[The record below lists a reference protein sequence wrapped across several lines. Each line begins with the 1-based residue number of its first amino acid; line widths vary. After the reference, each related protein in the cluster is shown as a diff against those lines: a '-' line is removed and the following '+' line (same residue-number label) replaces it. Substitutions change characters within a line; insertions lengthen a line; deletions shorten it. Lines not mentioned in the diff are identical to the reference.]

1 MNSPPNSSA
10 SNLPFGLPP
19 DVSTFLPK
27 AEAINAITGQR
38 FQENAEARVLGNQSQ
53 EWHYQEHK
61 HSGRY
66 FETSNQG
73 VGYEN
78 TSQSCQNESSG
89 NVSTIG
95 DCGTEQRE
103 VKVYLCEPRL
113 NRKNGGQDLHNP
125 HVTNHHDWI
134 TCGQGSE
141 MTADSWTK
149 QVQEK
154 PFVPPLPDLPLLN
167 PSPPPPPL
175 PSLPPIPTSPPP
187 ILSPSQEP
195 MPALPISGPSRGH
208 PTAGHLGMKWKP
220 KVASYQIFQP
230 ETDTASSKWNT
241 LSTGRISR
249 DHSTPMVPCLLSIP
263 FPVYCINCNEYGHE
277 TRQCFI
283 INSVK
288 QQNKR
293 KSEEESQGCCKRTRK
308 GNHAIGCSSL
318 TTLTRE
324 IGSSTEKP
332 GISRWATGANAVAQL
347 VGRKTPV
354 VRISVDNN
362 AVAASSSKMEESL
375 QESFVTQKNI
385 ANATIST
392 ASSQSLIYEDEINQL
407 IASGIHT
414 LKEMIDALPSEKSNS
429 SFLNTIPTPNVA
441 ETDVTNINSNM
452 SAERSAWSKDGQKG
466 NEKEKTSKNGDNA
479 DSQVCNI
486 CQKTKGGHVQG
497 CFNSKKVR
505 SLRNRE
511 KLRCEELAKKMQM
524 RSEWFSENLKMMRSE
539 VSFPAMPVEPPSQE
553 RPKKRPEEDELL
565 ARVEFIKRIPR
576 EELEEMVLRYIYFFE
591 ANKRNEA
598 EELIIAKRKVL
609 NMQNQINM
617 LQYRLKREYKK
628 RANQTSKPTCT
639 IGTQVQSNDFDTS
652 GQPNIPLPVKSLPPV
667 HIKVEKTEVNIL
679 PPSSELSTSKED
691 ISNRTCLPSS
701 VGNSDVAQLPCDP
714 IVSSINTTNK
724 IVVKVEKQCM
734 PTLRDNSLHPEKNGE
749 HQETTVTPR
758 IQLPLQKSTV
768 TDADIP
774 YGKPA
779 LNVKNTAASSL
790 GHPPKQLPSP
800 ADPINPSAKKN
811 QSSKERPTNST
822 IGRVIRHVEQQR
834 ASSSSTLQ
842 AELSTLSASMTP
854 QRQQPSTASS
864 SSLLN
869 QQSYKS
875 QRTESVQSDFRPM
888 KSEYIKIE
896 ANKPSEATGT
906 PRQRSDMHALGSR
919 ELPIQI
925 E

>member
-19 DVSTFLPK
+19 HVSTFLPK
-27 AEAINAITGQR
+27 AEAINAITGHPS
-38 FQENAEARVLGNQSQ
+38 QENAEARVLGNQSQ

-95 DCGTEQRE
+95 DGGTEQRE
-103 VKVYLCEPRL
+103 VKVYLCDPRL
-113 NRKNGGQDLHNP
+113 SRKNGGQDLHNP
-125 HVTNHHDWI
+125 HV
-134 TCGQGSE
+134 
-141 MTADSWTK
+141 
-149 QVQEK
+149 QEK
-154 PFVPPLPDLPLLN
+154 PFVPPLPDSPLLN
-167 PSPPPPPL
+167 PSPPPPPPL

-208 PTAGHLGMKWKP
+208 PTAGHLGTKWKP

-429 SFLNTIPTPNVA
+429 SFLNTILTPNVA
-441 ETDVTNINSNM
+441 ETDVTNINSNI
-452 SAERSAWSKDGQKG
+452 SAERSAGSKDGQKG

-511 KLRCEELAKKMQM
+511 KLRCEELAKKIQM
-524 RSEWFSENLKMMRSE
+524 RSEWFSEILKMMRSE

-565 ARVEFIKRIPR
+565 ARVEFIKRVPR

-652 GQPNIPLPVKSLPPV
+652 GQPNIPLPVKSLSPV
-667 HIKVEKTEVNIL
+667 HIKVEKAEANIL

-714 IVSSINTTNK
+714 IVSSINTPNK
-724 IVVKVEKQCM
+724 IVVKAEKQCM

-758 IQLPLQKSTV
+758 IQLPLQKSTF

-822 IGRVIRHVEQQR
+822 ISRVMRHVEQQR

-875 QRTESVQSDFRPM
+875 QRTESVQSDFRLI
-888 KSEYIKIE
+888 KSEYVKIE
-896 ANKPSEATGT
+896 ANKRSEATGT

>member
-27 AEAINAITGQR
+27 AEAINAITGHPS
-38 FQENAEARVLGNQSQ
+38 QENAEARVLGNQSQ

-95 DCGTEQRE
+95 DGGTEQRE
-103 VKVYLCEPRL
+103 VKVYLCDPRL
-113 NRKNGGQDLHNP
+113 SRKNGGQDLHNP
-125 HVTNHHDWI
+125 HV
-134 TCGQGSE
+134 
-141 MTADSWTK
+141 
-149 QVQEK
+149 QEK
-154 PFVPPLPDLPLLN
+154 PFVPPLPDSPLLN
-167 PSPPPPPL
+167 PSPPPPPPL

-208 PTAGHLGMKWKP
+208 PTAGHLGTKWKP

-249 DHSTPMVPCLLSIP
+249 NHSTPMVPCLLSIP

-277 TRQCFI
+277 TRQCFS

-429 SFLNTIPTPNVA
+429 SFLNTILTPNVA
-441 ETDVTNINSNM
+441 ETDVTNINSNI
-452 SAERSAWSKDGQKG
+452 SAERSAGSKDGQKG

-511 KLRCEELAKKMQM
+511 KLRCEELAKKIQM
-524 RSEWFSENLKMMRSE
+524 RSEWFSEILKMMRSE

-565 ARVEFIKRIPR
+565 ARVEFIKRVPR

-652 GQPNIPLPVKSLPPV
+652 GQPNIPLPVKSLSPV
-667 HIKVEKTEVNIL
+667 HIKVEKAEANIL

-714 IVSSINTTNK
+714 IVSSINTPNK
-724 IVVKVEKQCM
+724 IVVKAEKQCM

-758 IQLPLQKSTV
+758 IQLPLQKSTF

-822 IGRVIRHVEQQR
+822 ISRVMRHVEQQR

-875 QRTESVQSDFRPM
+875 QRTESVQSDFRLI
-888 KSEYIKIE
+888 KSEYVKIE
-896 ANKPSEATGT
+896 ANKRSEATGT

>member
-19 DVSTFLPK
+19 HVSTFLPK
-27 AEAINAITGQR
+27 AEAINAITGHPS
-38 FQENAEARVLGNQSQ
+38 QENAEARVLGNQSQ

-95 DCGTEQRE
+95 DGGTEQRE
-103 VKVYLCEPRL
+103 VKVYLCDPRL
-113 NRKNGGQDLHNP
+113 SRKNGGQDLHNP
-125 HVTNHHDWI
+125 HV
-134 TCGQGSE
+134 
-141 MTADSWTK
+141 
-149 QVQEK
+149 QEK
-154 PFVPPLPDLPLLN
+154 PFVPPLPDSPLLN

-208 PTAGHLGMKWKP
+208 PTAGHLGTKWKP

-277 TRQCFI
+277 TRQCFS

-429 SFLNTIPTPNVA
+429 SFLNTILTPNVA
-441 ETDVTNINSNM
+441 ETDVTNINSNI
-452 SAERSAWSKDGQKG
+452 SAERSAGSKDGQKG

-511 KLRCEELAKKMQM
+511 KLRCEELAKKIQM
-524 RSEWFSENLKMMRSE
+524 RSEWFSEILKMMRSE

-565 ARVEFIKRIPR
+565 ARVEFIKRVPR

-652 GQPNIPLPVKSLPPV
+652 GQPNIPLPVKSLSPV
-667 HIKVEKTEVNIL
+667 HIKVEKAEANIL

-714 IVSSINTTNK
+714 IVSSINTPNK
-724 IVVKVEKQCM
+724 IVVKAEKQCM

-758 IQLPLQKSTV
+758 IQLPLQKSTF

-822 IGRVIRHVEQQR
+822 ISRVMRHVEQQR

-875 QRTESVQSDFRPM
+875 QRTESVQSDFRPI
-888 KSEYIKIE
+888 KSEYVKIG

>member
-19 DVSTFLPK
+19 HVSTFLPK
-27 AEAINAITGQR
+27 AEAINAITGHPS
-38 FQENAEARVLGNQSQ
+38 QENAEARVLGNQSQ

-95 DCGTEQRE
+95 DGGTEQRE
-103 VKVYLCEPRL
+103 VKVYLCDPRL
-113 NRKNGGQDLHNP
+113 SRKNGGQDLHNP
-125 HVTNHHDWI
+125 HV
-134 TCGQGSE
+134 
-141 MTADSWTK
+141 
-149 QVQEK
+149 QEK
-154 PFVPPLPDLPLLN
+154 PFVPPLPDSPLLN

-208 PTAGHLGMKWKP
+208 PTAGHLGTKWKP

-429 SFLNTIPTPNVA
+429 SFLNTILTPNVA
-441 ETDVTNINSNM
+441 ETDVTNINSNI
-452 SAERSAWSKDGQKG
+452 SAERSAGSKDGQKG

-511 KLRCEELAKKMQM
+511 KLRCEELAKKIQM
-524 RSEWFSENLKMMRSE
+524 RSEWFSEILKMMRSE

-565 ARVEFIKRIPR
+565 ARVEFIKRVPR

-652 GQPNIPLPVKSLPPV
+652 GQPNIPLPVKSLSPV
-667 HIKVEKTEVNIL
+667 HIKVEKAEANIL

-714 IVSSINTTNK
+714 IVSSINTPNK
-724 IVVKVEKQCM
+724 IVVKAEKQCM

-758 IQLPLQKSTV
+758 IQLPLQKSTF

-822 IGRVIRHVEQQR
+822 ISRVMRHVEQQR

-875 QRTESVQSDFRPM
+875 QRTESVQSDFRLI
-888 KSEYIKIE
+888 KSEYVKIE
-896 ANKPSEATGT
+896 ANKRSEATGT

>member
-27 AEAINAITGQR
+27 AEAINAITGHPS
-38 FQENAEARVLGNQSQ
+38 QENAEARVLGNQSQ

-95 DCGTEQRE
+95 DGGTEQRE
-103 VKVYLCEPRL
+103 VKVYLCDPRL
-113 NRKNGGQDLHNP
+113 SRKNGGQDLHNP
-125 HVTNHHDWI
+125 HV
-134 TCGQGSE
+134 
-141 MTADSWTK
+141 
-149 QVQEK
+149 QEK
-154 PFVPPLPDLPLLN
+154 PFVPPLPDSPLLN

-208 PTAGHLGMKWKP
+208 PTAGHLGTKWKP

-249 DHSTPMVPCLLSIP
+249 NHSTPMVPCLLSIP

-277 TRQCFI
+277 TRQCFS

-441 ETDVTNINSNM
+441 ETDVKNINSSI
-452 SAERSAWSKDGQKG
+452 SAERSAGSKDGQKG

-511 KLRCEELAKKMQM
+511 KLRCEELAKKIQM
-524 RSEWFSENLKMMRSE
+524 RSEWFSEILKMMRSE

-565 ARVEFIKRIPR
+565 ARVEFIKRVPR

-652 GQPNIPLPVKSLPPV
+652 GQPNIPLPVKSLSPV
-667 HIKVEKTEVNIL
+667 HIKVEKAEANIL

-714 IVSSINTTNK
+714 IVSSINTPNK
-724 IVVKVEKQCM
+724 IVVKAEKQCM

-758 IQLPLQKSTV
+758 IQLPLQKSTF

-822 IGRVIRHVEQQR
+822 ISRVMRHVEQQR

-875 QRTESVQSDFRPM
+875 QRTESVQSDFRLI
-888 KSEYIKIE
+888 KSEYVKIE
-896 ANKPSEATGT
+896 ANKRSEATGT

>member
-27 AEAINAITGQR
+27 AEAINAITGHPS
-38 FQENAEARVLGNQSQ
+38 QENAEARVLGNQSQ

-95 DCGTEQRE
+95 DGGTEQRE
-103 VKVYLCEPRL
+103 VKVYLCDPRL
-113 NRKNGGQDLHNP
+113 SRKNGGQDLHNP
-125 HVTNHHDWI
+125 HV
-134 TCGQGSE
+134 
-141 MTADSWTK
+141 
-149 QVQEK
+149 QEK
-154 PFVPPLPDLPLLN
+154 PFVPPLPDSPLLN
-167 PSPPPPPL
+167 PSPPPPPPL

-208 PTAGHLGMKWKP
+208 PTAGHLGTKWKP

-277 TRQCFI
+277 TRQCFS

-429 SFLNTIPTPNVA
+429 SFLNTILTPNVA
-441 ETDVTNINSNM
+441 ETDVTNINSNI
-452 SAERSAWSKDGQKG
+452 SAERSAGSKDGQKG

-511 KLRCEELAKKMQM
+511 KLRCEELAKKIQM
-524 RSEWFSENLKMMRSE
+524 RSEWFSEILKMMRSE

-565 ARVEFIKRIPR
+565 ARVEFIKRVPR

-652 GQPNIPLPVKSLPPV
+652 GQPNIPLPVKSLSPV
-667 HIKVEKTEVNIL
+667 HIKVEKAEANIL

-714 IVSSINTTNK
+714 IVSSINTPNK
-724 IVVKVEKQCM
+724 IVVKAEKQCM

-758 IQLPLQKSTV
+758 IQLPLQKSTF

-822 IGRVIRHVEQQR
+822 ISRVMRHVEQQR

-875 QRTESVQSDFRPM
+875 QRTESVQSDFRLI
-888 KSEYIKIE
+888 KSEYVKIE
-896 ANKPSEATGT
+896 ANKRSEATGT

>member
-27 AEAINAITGQR
+27 AEAINAITGHPS
-38 FQENAEARVLGNQSQ
+38 QENAEARVLGNQSQ

-95 DCGTEQRE
+95 DGGTEQRE
-103 VKVYLCEPRL
+103 VKVYLCDPRL
-113 NRKNGGQDLHNP
+113 SRKNGGQDLHNP
-125 HVTNHHDWI
+125 HV
-134 TCGQGSE
+134 
-141 MTADSWTK
+141 
-149 QVQEK
+149 QEK
-154 PFVPPLPDLPLLN
+154 PFVPPLPDSPLLN

-208 PTAGHLGMKWKP
+208 PTAGHLGTKWKP

-249 DHSTPMVPCLLSIP
+249 NHSTPMVPCLLSIP

-277 TRQCFI
+277 TRQCFS

-441 ETDVTNINSNM
+441 ETDVKNINSSI
-452 SAERSAWSKDGQKG
+452 SAERSAGSKDGQKG

-511 KLRCEELAKKMQM
+511 KLRCEELAKKIQM
-524 RSEWFSENLKMMRSE
+524 RSEWFSEILKMMRSE

-565 ARVEFIKRIPR
+565 ARVEFIKRVPR

-652 GQPNIPLPVKSLPPV
+652 GQPNIPLPVKSLSPV
-667 HIKVEKTEVNIL
+667 HIKVEKAEANIL

-714 IVSSINTTNK
+714 IVSSINTPNK
-724 IVVKVEKQCM
+724 IVVKAEKQCM

-758 IQLPLQKSTV
+758 IQLPLQKSTF

-875 QRTESVQSDFRPM
+875 QRTESVQSDFRPI
-888 KSEYIKIE
+888 KSEYVKIG

>member
-19 DVSTFLPK
+19 HVSTFLPK
-27 AEAINAITGQR
+27 AEAINAITGHPS
-38 FQENAEARVLGNQSQ
+38 QENAEARVLGNQSQ

-95 DCGTEQRE
+95 DGGTEQRE
-103 VKVYLCEPRL
+103 VKVYLCDPRL
-113 NRKNGGQDLHNP
+113 SRKNGGQDLHNP
-125 HVTNHHDWI
+125 HV
-134 TCGQGSE
+134 
-141 MTADSWTK
+141 
-149 QVQEK
+149 QEK
-154 PFVPPLPDLPLLN
+154 PFVPPLPDSPLLN
-167 PSPPPPPL
+167 PSPPPPPPL

-208 PTAGHLGMKWKP
+208 PTAGHLGTKWKP

-249 DHSTPMVPCLLSIP
+249 NHSTPMVPCLLSIP

-441 ETDVTNINSNM
+441 ETDVKNINSSI
-452 SAERSAWSKDGQKG
+452 SAERSAGSKDGQKG

-511 KLRCEELAKKMQM
+511 KLRCEELAKKIQM
-524 RSEWFSENLKMMRSE
+524 RSEWFSEILKMMRSE

-565 ARVEFIKRIPR
+565 ARVEFIKRVPR

-652 GQPNIPLPVKSLPPV
+652 GQPNIPLPVKSLSPV
-667 HIKVEKTEVNIL
+667 HIKVEKAEANIL

-714 IVSSINTTNK
+714 IVSSINTPNK
-724 IVVKVEKQCM
+724 IVVKAEKQCM

-758 IQLPLQKSTV
+758 IQLPLQKSTF

-822 IGRVIRHVEQQR
+822 ISRVMRHVEQQR

-875 QRTESVQSDFRPM
+875 QRTESVQSDFRPI
-888 KSEYIKIE
+888 KSEYVKIG

>member
-19 DVSTFLPK
+19 HVSTFLPK
-27 AEAINAITGQR
+27 AEAINAITGHPS
-38 FQENAEARVLGNQSQ
+38 QENAEARVLGNQSQ

-95 DCGTEQRE
+95 DGGTEQRE
-103 VKVYLCEPRL
+103 VKVYLCDPRL
-113 NRKNGGQDLHNP
+113 SRKNGGQDLHNP

-149 QVQEK
+149 Q
-154 PFVPPLPDLPLLN
+154 
-167 PSPPPPPL
+167 
-175 PSLPPIPTSPPP
+175 
-187 ILSPSQEP
+187 
-195 MPALPISGPSRGH
+195 
-208 PTAGHLGMKWKP
+208 
-220 KVASYQIFQP
+220 P

-249 DHSTPMVPCLLSIP
+249 NHSTPMVPCLLSIP

-429 SFLNTIPTPNVA
+429 SFLNTILTPNVA
-441 ETDVTNINSNM
+441 ETDVTNINSNI
-452 SAERSAWSKDGQKG
+452 SAERSAGSKDGQKG

-511 KLRCEELAKKMQM
+511 KLRCEELAKKIQM
-524 RSEWFSENLKMMRSE
+524 RSEWFSEILKMMRSE

-565 ARVEFIKRIPR
+565 ARVEFIKRVPR

-652 GQPNIPLPVKSLPPV
+652 GQPNIPLPVKSLSPV
-667 HIKVEKTEVNIL
+667 HIKVEKAEANIL

-701 VGNSDVAQLPCDP
+701 VGNSDMAQLPCDP
-714 IVSSINTTNK
+714 IVSSINTPNK
-724 IVVKVEKQCM
+724 IVVKAEKQCM

-758 IQLPLQKSTV
+758 IQLPLQKSTF

-822 IGRVIRHVEQQR
+822 ISRVMRHVEQQR

-869 QQSYKS
+869 QQSYVCNYEIQQKS
-875 QRTESVQSDFRPM
+875 QRTESVQSDFRLI
-888 KSEYIKIE
+888 KSEYVKIE
-896 ANKPSEATGT
+896 ANKRSEATGT

>member
-27 AEAINAITGQR
+27 AEAINAITGHPS
-38 FQENAEARVLGNQSQ
+38 QENAEARVLGNQSQ

-95 DCGTEQRE
+95 DGGTEQRE
-103 VKVYLCEPRL
+103 VKVYLCDPRL
-113 NRKNGGQDLHNP
+113 SRKNGGQDLHNP
-125 HVTNHHDWI
+125 HV
-134 TCGQGSE
+134 
-141 MTADSWTK
+141 
-149 QVQEK
+149 QEK
-154 PFVPPLPDLPLLN
+154 PFVPPLPDSPLLN
-167 PSPPPPPL
+167 PSPPPPPPL

-208 PTAGHLGMKWKP
+208 PTAGHLGTKWKP

-277 TRQCFI
+277 TRQCFS

-429 SFLNTIPTPNVA
+429 SFLNTILTPNVA
-441 ETDVTNINSNM
+441 ETDVTNINSNI
-452 SAERSAWSKDGQKG
+452 SAERSAGSKDGQKG

-511 KLRCEELAKKMQM
+511 KLRCEELAKKIQM
-524 RSEWFSENLKMMRSE
+524 RSEWFSEILKMMRSE

-565 ARVEFIKRIPR
+565 ARVEFIKRVPR

-652 GQPNIPLPVKSLPPV
+652 GQPNIPLPVKSLSPV
-667 HIKVEKTEVNIL
+667 HIKVEKAEANIL

-714 IVSSINTTNK
+714 IVSSINTPNK
-724 IVVKVEKQCM
+724 IVVKAEKQCM

-758 IQLPLQKSTV
+758 IQLPLQKSTF

-875 QRTESVQSDFRPM
+875 QRTESVQSDFRLI
-888 KSEYIKIE
+888 KSEYVKIE
-896 ANKPSEATGT
+896 ANKRSEATGT

>member
-27 AEAINAITGQR
+27 AEAINAITGHPS
-38 FQENAEARVLGNQSQ
+38 QENAEARVLGNQSQ

-95 DCGTEQRE
+95 DGGTEQRE
-103 VKVYLCEPRL
+103 VKVYLCDPRL
-113 NRKNGGQDLHNP
+113 SRKNGGQDLHNP
-125 HVTNHHDWI
+125 HV
-134 TCGQGSE
+134 
-141 MTADSWTK
+141 
-149 QVQEK
+149 QEK
-154 PFVPPLPDLPLLN
+154 PFVPPLPDSPLLN
-167 PSPPPPPL
+167 PSPPPPPPL

-208 PTAGHLGMKWKP
+208 PTAGHLGTKWKP

-249 DHSTPMVPCLLSIP
+249 NHSTPMVPCLLSIP

-277 TRQCFI
+277 TRQCFS

-441 ETDVTNINSNM
+441 ETDVKNINSSI
-452 SAERSAWSKDGQKG
+452 SAERSAGSKDGQKG

-511 KLRCEELAKKMQM
+511 KLRCEELAKKIQM
-524 RSEWFSENLKMMRSE
+524 RSEWFSEILKMMRSE

-565 ARVEFIKRIPR
+565 ARVEFIKRVPR

-652 GQPNIPLPVKSLPPV
+652 GQPNIPLPVKSLSPV
-667 HIKVEKTEVNIL
+667 HIKVEKAEANIL

-714 IVSSINTTNK
+714 IVSSINTPNK
-724 IVVKVEKQCM
+724 IVVKAEKQCM

-758 IQLPLQKSTV
+758 IQLPLQKSTF

-822 IGRVIRHVEQQR
+822 ISRVMRHVEQQR

-875 QRTESVQSDFRPM
+875 QRTESVQSDFRLI
-888 KSEYIKIE
+888 KSEYVKIE
-896 ANKPSEATGT
+896 ANKRSEATGT

>member
-27 AEAINAITGQR
+27 AEAINAITGHPS
-38 FQENAEARVLGNQSQ
+38 QENAEARVLGNQSQ

-95 DCGTEQRE
+95 DGGTEQRE
-103 VKVYLCEPRL
+103 VKVYLCDPRL
-113 NRKNGGQDLHNP
+113 SRKNGGQDLHNP
-125 HVTNHHDWI
+125 HV
-134 TCGQGSE
+134 
-141 MTADSWTK
+141 
-149 QVQEK
+149 QEK
-154 PFVPPLPDLPLLN
+154 PFVPPLPDSPLLN

-208 PTAGHLGMKWKP
+208 PTAGHLGTKWKP

-249 DHSTPMVPCLLSIP
+249 NHSTPMVPCLLSIP

-429 SFLNTIPTPNVA
+429 SFLNTILTPNVA
-441 ETDVTNINSNM
+441 ETDVTNINSNI
-452 SAERSAWSKDGQKG
+452 SAERSAGSKDGQKG

-511 KLRCEELAKKMQM
+511 KLRCEELAKKIQM
-524 RSEWFSENLKMMRSE
+524 RSEWFSEILKMMRSE

-565 ARVEFIKRIPR
+565 ARVEFIKRVPR

-652 GQPNIPLPVKSLPPV
+652 GQPNIPLPVKSLSPV
-667 HIKVEKTEVNIL
+667 HIKVEKAEANIL

-714 IVSSINTTNK
+714 IVSSINTPNK
-724 IVVKVEKQCM
+724 IVVKAEKQCM

-758 IQLPLQKSTV
+758 IQLPLQKSTF

-822 IGRVIRHVEQQR
+822 ISRVMRHVEQQR

-875 QRTESVQSDFRPM
+875 QRTESVQSDFRPI
-888 KSEYIKIE
+888 KSEYVKIG

>member
-19 DVSTFLPK
+19 HVSTFLPK
-27 AEAINAITGQR
+27 AEAINAITGHPS
-38 FQENAEARVLGNQSQ
+38 QENAEARVLGNQSQ

-95 DCGTEQRE
+95 DGGTEQRE
-103 VKVYLCEPRL
+103 VKVYLCDPRL
-113 NRKNGGQDLHNP
+113 SRKNGGQDLHNP
-125 HVTNHHDWI
+125 HV
-134 TCGQGSE
+134 
-141 MTADSWTK
+141 
-149 QVQEK
+149 QEK
-154 PFVPPLPDLPLLN
+154 PFVPPLPDSPLLN

-208 PTAGHLGMKWKP
+208 PTAGHLGTKWKP

-249 DHSTPMVPCLLSIP
+249 NHSTPMVPCLLSIP

-429 SFLNTIPTPNVA
+429 SFLNTILTPNVA
-441 ETDVTNINSNM
+441 ETDVTNINSNI
-452 SAERSAWSKDGQKG
+452 SAERSAGSKDGQKG

-511 KLRCEELAKKMQM
+511 KLRCEELAKKIQM
-524 RSEWFSENLKMMRSE
+524 RSEWFSEILKMMRSE

-565 ARVEFIKRIPR
+565 ARVEFIKRVPR

-652 GQPNIPLPVKSLPPV
+652 GQPNIPLPVKSLSPV
-667 HIKVEKTEVNIL
+667 HIKVEKAEANIL

-714 IVSSINTTNK
+714 IVSSINTPNK
-724 IVVKVEKQCM
+724 IVVKAEKQCM

-758 IQLPLQKSTV
+758 IQLPLQKSTF

-822 IGRVIRHVEQQR
+822 ISRVMRHVEQQR

-875 QRTESVQSDFRPM
+875 QRTESVQSDFRPI
-888 KSEYIKIE
+888 KSEYVKIG

>member
-19 DVSTFLPK
+19 HVSTFLPK
-27 AEAINAITGQR
+27 AEAINAITGHPS
-38 FQENAEARVLGNQSQ
+38 QENAEARVLGNQSQ

-95 DCGTEQRE
+95 DGGTEQRE
-103 VKVYLCEPRL
+103 VKVYLCDPRL
-113 NRKNGGQDLHNP
+113 SRKNGGQDLHNP
-125 HVTNHHDWI
+125 HV
-134 TCGQGSE
+134 
-141 MTADSWTK
+141 
-149 QVQEK
+149 QEK
-154 PFVPPLPDLPLLN
+154 PFVPPLPDSPLLN

-208 PTAGHLGMKWKP
+208 PTAGHLGTKWKP

-249 DHSTPMVPCLLSIP
+249 NHSTPMVPCLLSIP

-429 SFLNTIPTPNVA
+429 SFLNTILTPNVA
-441 ETDVTNINSNM
+441 ETDVTNINSNI
-452 SAERSAWSKDGQKG
+452 SAERSAGSKDGQKG

-511 KLRCEELAKKMQM
+511 KLRCEELAKKIQM
-524 RSEWFSENLKMMRSE
+524 RSEWFSEILKMMRSE

-565 ARVEFIKRIPR
+565 ARVEFIKRVPR

-652 GQPNIPLPVKSLPPV
+652 GQPNIPLPVKSLSPV
-667 HIKVEKTEVNIL
+667 HIKVEKAEANIL

-701 VGNSDVAQLPCDP
+701 VGNSDMAQLPCDP
-714 IVSSINTTNK
+714 IVSSINTPNK
-724 IVVKVEKQCM
+724 IVVKAEKQCM

-758 IQLPLQKSTV
+758 IQLPLQKSTF

-822 IGRVIRHVEQQR
+822 ISRVMRHVEQQR

-875 QRTESVQSDFRPM
+875 QRTESVQSDFRLI
-888 KSEYIKIE
+888 KSEYVKIE
-896 ANKPSEATGT
+896 ANKRSEATGT

>member
-19 DVSTFLPK
+19 HVSTFLPK
-27 AEAINAITGQR
+27 AEAINAITGHPS
-38 FQENAEARVLGNQSQ
+38 QENAEARVLGNQSQ

-95 DCGTEQRE
+95 DGGTEQRE
-103 VKVYLCEPRL
+103 VKVYLCDPRL
-113 NRKNGGQDLHNP
+113 SRKNGGQDLHNP
-125 HVTNHHDWI
+125 HV
-134 TCGQGSE
+134 
-141 MTADSWTK
+141 
-149 QVQEK
+149 QEK
-154 PFVPPLPDLPLLN
+154 PFVPPLPDSPLLN

-208 PTAGHLGMKWKP
+208 PTAGHLGTKWKP

-429 SFLNTIPTPNVA
+429 SFLNTILTPNVA
-441 ETDVTNINSNM
+441 ETDVTNINSNI
-452 SAERSAWSKDGQKG
+452 SAERSAGSKDGQKG

-511 KLRCEELAKKMQM
+511 KLRCEELAKKIQM
-524 RSEWFSENLKMMRSE
+524 RSEWFSEILKMMRSE

-565 ARVEFIKRIPR
+565 ARVEFIKRVPR

-652 GQPNIPLPVKSLPPV
+652 GQPNIPLPVKSLSPV
-667 HIKVEKTEVNIL
+667 HIKVEKAEANIL

-701 VGNSDVAQLPCDP
+701 VGNSDMAQLPCDP
-714 IVSSINTTNK
+714 IVSSINTPNK
-724 IVVKVEKQCM
+724 IVVKAEKQCM

-758 IQLPLQKSTV
+758 IQLPLQKSTF

-822 IGRVIRHVEQQR
+822 ISRVMRHVEQQR

-875 QRTESVQSDFRPM
+875 QRTESVQSDFRPI
-888 KSEYIKIE
+888 KSEYVKIG

>member
-27 AEAINAITGQR
+27 AEAINAITGHPS
-38 FQENAEARVLGNQSQ
+38 QENAEARVLGNQSQ

-95 DCGTEQRE
+95 DGGTEQRE
-103 VKVYLCEPRL
+103 VKVYLCDPRL
-113 NRKNGGQDLHNP
+113 SRKNGGQDLHNP
-125 HVTNHHDWI
+125 HV
-134 TCGQGSE
+134 
-141 MTADSWTK
+141 
-149 QVQEK
+149 QEK
-154 PFVPPLPDLPLLN
+154 PFVPPLPDSPLLN
-167 PSPPPPPL
+167 PSPPPPPPL

-208 PTAGHLGMKWKP
+208 PTAGHLGTKWKP

-277 TRQCFI
+277 TRQCFS

-429 SFLNTIPTPNVA
+429 SFLNTILTPNVA
-441 ETDVTNINSNM
+441 ETDVTNINSNI
-452 SAERSAWSKDGQKG
+452 SAERSAGSKDGQKG

-511 KLRCEELAKKMQM
+511 KLRCEELAKKIQM
-524 RSEWFSENLKMMRSE
+524 RSEWFSEILKMMRSE

-565 ARVEFIKRIPR
+565 ARVEFIKRVPR

-652 GQPNIPLPVKSLPPV
+652 GQPNIPLPVKSLSPV
-667 HIKVEKTEVNIL
+667 HIKVEKAEANIL

-701 VGNSDVAQLPCDP
+701 VGNSDMAQLPCDP
-714 IVSSINTTNK
+714 IVSSINTPNK
-724 IVVKVEKQCM
+724 IVVKAEKQCM

-758 IQLPLQKSTV
+758 IQLPLQKSTF

-822 IGRVIRHVEQQR
+822 ISRVMRHVEQQR

-875 QRTESVQSDFRPM
+875 QRTESVQSDFRPI
-888 KSEYIKIE
+888 KSEYVKIG

>member
-19 DVSTFLPK
+19 HVSTFLPK
-27 AEAINAITGQR
+27 AEAINAITGHPS
-38 FQENAEARVLGNQSQ
+38 QENAEARVLGNQSQ

-95 DCGTEQRE
+95 DGGTEQRE
-103 VKVYLCEPRL
+103 VKVYLCDPRL
-113 NRKNGGQDLHNP
+113 SRKNGGQDLHNP
-125 HVTNHHDWI
+125 HV
-134 TCGQGSE
+134 
-141 MTADSWTK
+141 
-149 QVQEK
+149 QEK
-154 PFVPPLPDLPLLN
+154 PFVPPLPDSPLLN

-208 PTAGHLGMKWKP
+208 PTAGHLGTKWKP

-277 TRQCFI
+277 TRQCFS

-429 SFLNTIPTPNVA
+429 SFLNTILTPNVA
-441 ETDVTNINSNM
+441 ETDVTNINSNI
-452 SAERSAWSKDGQKG
+452 SAERSAGSKDGQKG

-511 KLRCEELAKKMQM
+511 KLRCEELAKKIQM
-524 RSEWFSENLKMMRSE
+524 RSEWFSEILKMMRSE

-565 ARVEFIKRIPR
+565 ARVEFIKRVPR

-652 GQPNIPLPVKSLPPV
+652 GQPNIPLPVKSLSPV
-667 HIKVEKTEVNIL
+667 HIKVEKAEANIL

-701 VGNSDVAQLPCDP
+701 VGNSDMAQLPCDP
-714 IVSSINTTNK
+714 IVSSINTPNK
-724 IVVKVEKQCM
+724 IVVKAEKQCM

-758 IQLPLQKSTV
+758 IQLPLQKSTF

-875 QRTESVQSDFRPM
+875 QRTESVQSDFRLI
-888 KSEYIKIE
+888 KSEYVKIE
-896 ANKPSEATGT
+896 ANKRSEATGT